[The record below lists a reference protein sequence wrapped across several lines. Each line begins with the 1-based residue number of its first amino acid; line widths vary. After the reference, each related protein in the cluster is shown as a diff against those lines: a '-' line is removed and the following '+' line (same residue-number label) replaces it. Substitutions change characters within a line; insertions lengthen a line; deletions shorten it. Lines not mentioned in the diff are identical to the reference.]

1 MKIPKLNSDFA
12 KSVTTLVS
20 GTVLSQL
27 IVFALS
33 PLISRLYSPEESA
46 NFSIYARIILFVSTI
61 ATARFESA
69 LALPKRNEH
78 AFSLYRLIVQLVI
91 ISFFISILASI
102 IYVFFGLKK
111 SDESFIYLM
120 IPFGFAP
127 LCMMNIGNGWAMRLG
142 QFKEISRVRMLNSLS
157 MNLSNVFFGWLGL
170 GYKGLILGYIIGVTL
185 PGAWF
190 TRKYHLL
197 KLKYK
202 DFTIR
207 KRKSVIGKTYIEF
220 PKVNLPHALM
230 DITRELLIVYFILL
244 FFDKKVLGSYDFS
257 FKMLKLPLTVIGGA
271 IGQVY
276 FQKIASK
283 KNNGESLFEITI
295 QTMRNLFF
303 ISIVPF
309 TVLYLWGEE
318 LFSFVFGAE
327 WSLAGKYSEIM
338 APWLMMNLVVS
349 PVSQL
354 PVVIGKIKSFFW
366 VGLLGS
372 FLLVAL
378 LTVPY
383 FNKSLSFELILL
395 YINWSQFLFLFFVML
410 WFIKI
415 SKSDFELI
423 NSN

>member
-1 MKIPKLNSDFA
+1 MKVPKLNSDFA

-33 PLISRLYSPEESA
+33 PIISRLYSPEESA

-207 KRKSVIGKTYIEF
+207 KRKSVIGKKYIEF

-383 FNKSLSFELILL
+383 FNKSLSFDLILL

>member
-383 FNKSLSFELILL
+383 FNKSLSFDLILL

>member
-1 MKIPKLNSDFA
+1 MKILSKIKGDFA
-12 KSVTTLVS
+12 KSVMTLVT

-33 PLISRLYSPEESA
+33 PIISRIYSPEETA
-46 NFSIYARIILFVSTI
+46 YFSIYMRIVLFVSTI

-69 LALPKRNEH
+69 LALPKRIEH
-78 AFSLYRLIVQLVI
+78 AFSLYRLILQLI
-91 ISFFISILASI
+91 IITFFLSI
-102 IYVFFGLKK
+102 IVVIVMAVFWSKD
-111 SDESFIYLM
+111 SSTTFILLM
-120 IPFGFAP
+120 VPLGFAP

-157 MNLSNVFFGWLGL
+157 MNLSNVFFGFIGL
-170 GYKGLILGYIIGVTL
+170 GYKGLILGYIIGVSL
-185 PGAWF
+185 PGTWY

-197 KLKYK
+197 KLRYR
-202 DFTIR
+202 DFSLKSRR
-207 KRKSVIGKTYIEF
+207 KIMGKTYMDF

-230 DITRELLIVYFILL
+230 DITRELLIVFFILL
-244 FFDKKVLGSYDFS
+244 FFNKKVLGSYDFS

-283 KNNGESLFEITI
+283 KNNNESLYEITI

-309 TVLYLWGEE
+309 SVLFLWGQE
-318 LFSFVFGAE
+318 LFSFVFGQE
-327 WSLAGKYSEIM
+327 WALAGKYSEIM
-338 APWLMMNLVVS
+338 APWLMLNLVVS

-354 PVVIGKIKSFFW
+354 PVVLGKLKQFFW

-372 FLLVAL
+372 LFLIGAL
-378 LTVPY
+378 LIPY
-383 FNKSLSFELILL
+383 FIKDVLFTTLL
-395 YINWSQFLFLFFVML
+395 NYINLSQFFFLAFVSI
-410 WFIKI
+410 WFIRI
-415 SKSDFELI
+415 SKLQ
-423 NSN
+423 

>member
-1 MKIPKLNSDFA
+1 MKVPKLNSDFA

-33 PLISRLYSPEESA
+33 PIISRLYSPEESA

-91 ISFFISILASI
+91 ISFFISILVSI

-207 KRKSVIGKTYIEF
+207 KRKSVIGKTYLEF

-309 TVLYLWGEE
+309 TLLYLWGEE
-318 LFSFVFGAE
+318 LFSYVFGAE

-410 WFIKI
+410 WFLKI
-415 SKSDFELI
+415 S
-423 NSN
+423 SNLKN